1 MEVNVYYLNDFQKEL
16 NLSYDYINSPF
27 GKVLLMLFEN
37 KICYLGFVDQNYHSK
52 EEVLE
57 IAKKSFRTLSKKNI
71 KVHFIKDDLSS
82 EKEIF
87 LQNSA
92 NPKDIILIGTAF
104 QINVWKALLSVKFG
118 QSISY
123 EDLSKKLQNIEIGKN
138 YTRATANAVANN
150 KISYIVPCH
159 RIIKKNGSIHKYLW
173 GVEIKKKILKQEGV
187 EF

>member
-1 MEVNVYYLNDFQKEL
+1 MEVNVYYLKDYQKEL
-16 NLSYDYINSPF
+16 SINYDYIKSSF
-27 GKVLLMLFEN
+27 GLVLLMIFEN
-37 KICYLGFVDQNYHSK
+37 KICYLGFIDENYYSQR
-52 EEVLE
+52 EVLE
-57 IAKKSFRTLSKKNI
+57 IAKKSFKTLSNKDI
-71 KVHFIKDDLSS
+71 KVNFIKTDLTG

-150 KISYIVPCH
+150 KISYIVP
-159 RIIKKNGSIHKYLW
+159 
-173 GVEIKKKILKQEGV
+173 VP
-187 EF
+187 